1 VLKQIKLLQVWDV
14 LSNKQVVDM
23 ISSCVNRHTAAR
35 SLVEAAEREWKSKY
49 PTSKMD
55 DCAVVCLFLDGK
67 TDASSDFSETNT
79 SSPVD
84 NTHSQD
90 SSTDTAEVQLAEPT
104 LTRNFTVRSYVPG
117 VQPPSTDSGG
127 GDTDPSKDWTG
138 LDGVTRV
145 NSLVQLPR
153 FSGDRAI
160 A

>member
-1 VLKQIKLLQVWDV
+1 
-14 LSNKQVVDM
+14 M
-23 ISSCVNRHTAAR
+23 ISSCENRHSVAR

-67 TDASSDFSETNT
+67 ADVASDFSETN
-79 SSPVD
+79 SPSPA
-84 NTHSQD
+84 NNSQSQD
-90 SSTDTAEVQLAEPT
+90 SSTDATEVQLAEPT
-104 LTRNFTVRSYVPG
+104 LTRNFTVRSYVPS
-117 VQPPSTDSGG
+117 VQPPGTDSSG
-127 GDTDPSKDWTG
+127 GDTDPNKDWTG